1 MRFSFISEFEWRRHF
16 LTLGVA
22 LLFLPAA
29 RGDQAAAGDVGQLI
43 AELGSSD
50 FSARQEATTQL
61 QSAGKDAIPQI
72 VVGLRSPDAEIRSR
86 LWTILQSHAQSPRGE
101 VRDAAREALRQLENQ
116 PGVNAAATQAGLAR
130 IRSAISSQA
139 ASELQ
144 KLGALALPVQGA
156 SAGTFN
162 VQLGQAWLGGDE
174 KLALLAD
181 LVSVPWLSI
190 ENAQVTDACLLH
202 IARMNEPAPGITK
215 LYLGSSGITGETLQ
229 RLAPLKQLQYLSLK
243 QLPIDDRRLA
253 TLPDFPYLQYLGL
266 DGTKVGDEGLAQLAR
281 FPRLQMLW
289 LDQTRITDAGLTHL
303 KRMPNLDTLY
313 MPGTAT
319 GGAGLAELREAP
331 RLKSISLKGTR
342 LQADSLKYLAQ
353 IEQLESLGLDNTNVN
368 DDQLADLVAL
378 KQLRILWLSGTKI
391 SDGGLEHLKNVRS
404 LQIVHLNNTEVTRE
418 GAAELE
424 RALPRCQITIDHT
437 LRSAPSRNVP
447 RLIPPRPAVP

>member
-1 MRFSFISEFEWRRHF
+1 M
-16 LTLGVA
+16 A
-22 LLFLPAA
+22 LAFALAVLPSV
-29 RGDQAAAGDVGQLI
+29 RGDQAVKDEIGQFI
-43 AELGSSD
+43 AELGSRD

-61 QSAGKDAIPQI
+61 QLAGKDAIPQI
-72 VVGLRSPDAEIRSR
+72 VRGLRLPDAEIRSR
-86 LWTILQSHAQSPRGE
+86 LWMILQSHAQSPRGE
-101 VRDAAREALRQLENQ
+101 VREAARMALKELESQ
-116 PGVNAAATQAGLAR
+116 PGENAAATRAGLAR
-130 IRSAISSQA
+130 IRGAISSQA

-144 KLGALALPVQGA
+144 RLGALALPVQGG

-181 LVSVPWLSI
+181 LGNVPWLSV
-190 ENAQVTDACLLH
+190 ETAPVTDACLRH
-202 IARMNEPAPGITK
+202 IAKMNEPATGITK
-215 LYLGSSGITGETLQ
+215 LYLGASGITGENLPL
-229 RLAPLKQLQYLSLK
+229 LAPLTQLQYLSLK

-253 TLPDFPYLQYLGL
+253 KLPDFPELQSLGL
-266 DGTKVGDEGLAQLAR
+266 DGTKIGDEGLAQLAR

-289 LDQTRITDAGLTHL
+289 LDQTRITDAGMVHL
-303 KRMPNLDTLY
+303 KRMPYLDTLY

-319 GGAGLAELREAP
+319 AGAGLAELREAP
-331 RLKSISLKGTR
+331 RLKSISLKSVR

-353 IEQLESLGLDNTNVN
+353 IEQLESLGLDNTNVR
-368 DDQLADLVAL
+368 DEQLADLAGL
-378 KQLRILWLSGTKI
+378 KQLRILWLTGTKI
-391 SDGGLEHLKNVRS
+391 GDGGLEHLKNVRS

-447 RLIPPRPAVP
+447 RLVPPRPGEP